1 MKLPFTIHDLR
12 FTIWKKS
19 GGAVSPLTA
28 GGAHGVTR
36 PAALNRQSQI
46 VNRKSKSGIAL
57 VLTLILLSVTLVMAL
72 AFLAISGRERGSV
85 TTQTDTATTRLAAE
99 AGLAAAEAQIT
110 ANILSTTNPYSF
122 GLIVSTNYLPPTN
135 GNPLLDLTNLWFSP
149 RVPVLLTNLVTHAVE
164 NRFYLDLNRNGVDD
178 PNGLVPEVNSAGFLT
193 GNTNFEVGDP
203 EWIGVLERPDQPYG
217 PNNKFIARFAFIALP
232 AGNALD
238 LNAIHN
244 QAHMPLTPPTLP
256 LNWVVNPPV
265 NQVNN
270 LDSFVRNEGIGSWEI
285 NLAAFLADLNTNQ
298 WDSTSPYLYP
308 YPQAFTSPA
317 IDDARALLAYRYN
330 NDFSSLTA
338 VNNLFSPAG
347 VAAFTSDNIDGYTYG
362 QPLMT
367 GFQLPGEQDF
377 NLKNI
382 PWAGADNTN
391 HFFTPEELFD
401 KNVTTLGVPPGK
413 TAVGNDFADRLLAAG
428 TNYVGGNIPTYDRYT
443 FYRMLSQLGTDT
455 APESGKMNLN
465 YDNLDPGANGVV
477 SATNFMAWQPI
488 TFFTNA
494 ADRLLK
500 AYTAQWFQTGPSNY
514 LATYYGINGYSYYH
528 QDSFGNT
535 VTNDPSG
542 LGLTNVPFY
551 GMTNQIPAFGVT
563 GIPVLAVGNKFV
575 YTPAV
580 NRLLQLAANMYD
592 ATTTN
597 HYPDIFRPI
606 FTVVPENG
614 YNDVYVTGYTTN
626 IQTGSTT
633 YANQNPFI
641 DHINQMGEIA
651 PPVDVTALSPSIL
664 LSAAVTYTNVN
675 VYGVPWIVGA
685 KKGFPNFNAFSIESA
700 FQLVRKLEVVRNT
713 NAAPTG
719 DVVILTNQMYLM
731 NITNFMAL
739 SCWNSYRSNYPGP
752 VDIVVRCN
760 STIMLTN
767 DNNLNPPY
775 AFYTNFAFAT
785 EIAPNWPQWNG
796 VAKQASGSFIVPLSA
811 SVQTLTNAIYY
822 YNEPSPPNPGLLL
835 AAGDSPSN
843 YLDKGIRELPHFW
856 LLMTNRLQVAII
868 DYSTNVSALNVSGPV
883 IGRIVDY
890 VQLGGMDSSQLLN
903 TNLPENAADSF
914 WNTNYEAQG
923 NLEGV
928 LNQIQVSELG
938 TTLDG
943 QTPTGPA
950 VWNDA
955 LIPGGP
961 VGVTSKEAQQAFF
974 RGFFAKDGS
983 YNYGGQF
990 YVNTQTSMQAPYTPM
1005 AFAIQHTTWGAND
1018 PLVHYLSS
1026 DLAAHT
1032 ENPAIVDWNPDNLL
1046 VSNDRYQPWG
1056 LTPPSY
1062 DGGNGIDQN
1071 AYNLSFKD
1079 PLVRGSDDWDF
1090 PTNKFPTVGW
1100 LGRVHRGT
1108 PWQTVYLKSTNI
1120 LDWANN
1126 SAGQT
1131 GINTWINWTG
1141 DFNLSDATNAAP
1153 VQDRLLFDLFTT
1165 AFNDNAT
1172 RGQLSVNISSNSL
1185 AAWSAVFS
1193 GVTVLNNNFPNAL
1206 IGKATRYQK
1215 PLPGYLPPSYTNLV
1229 INPAGT
1235 YNSTLPLAQQP
1246 ALAQIVA
1253 GIDQTRATFTNADGL
1268 VGAFEHEGDILAVPQ
1283 LADQSPFL
1291 NWNNAAQQ
1299 ANGISD
1305 EMYEWLPQQVMSL
1318 VRVSSSPRYVIYTYG
1333 QALKPAPNGVY
1344 LGTTPAGTFGMIT
1357 NYQVVAEMAARA
1369 VVRLETVRT
1378 NLNGVITVTPPRAVV
1393 ESFNILPPN

>member
-1 MKLPFTIHDLR
+1 
-12 FTIWKKS
+12 
-19 GGAVSPLTA
+19 
-28 GGAHGVTR
+28 
-36 PAALNRQSQI
+36 
-46 VNRKSKSGIAL
+46 
-57 VLTLILLSVTLVMAL
+57 
-72 AFLAISGRERGSV
+72 
-85 TTQTDTATTRLAAE
+85 
-99 AGLAAAEAQIT
+99 
-110 ANILSTTNPYSF
+110 
-122 GLIVSTNYLPPTN
+122 
-135 GNPLLDLTNLWFSP
+135 
-149 RVPVLLTNLVTHAVE
+149 
-164 NRFYLDLNRNGVDD
+164 
-178 PNGLVPEVNSAGFLT
+178 
-193 GNTNFEVGDP
+193 
-203 EWIGVLERPDQPYG
+203 
-217 PNNKFIARFAFIALP
+217 
-232 AGNALD
+232 
-238 LNAIHN
+238 
-244 QAHMPLTPPTLP
+244 
-256 LNWVVNPPV
+256 
-265 NQVNN
+265 
-270 LDSFVRNEGIGSWEI
+270 
-285 NLAAFLADLNTNQ
+285 
-298 WDSTSPYLYP
+298 
-308 YPQAFTSPA
+308 
-317 IDDARALLAYRYN
+317 
-330 NDFSSLTA
+330 
-338 VNNLFSPAG
+338 
-347 VAAFTSDNIDGYTYG
+347 
-362 QPLMT
+362 
-367 GFQLPGEQDF
+367 
-377 NLKNI
+377 
-382 PWAGADNTN
+382 
-391 HFFTPEELFD
+391 
-401 KNVTTLGVPPGK
+401 
-413 TAVGNDFADRLLAAG
+413 
-428 TNYVGGNIPTYDRYT
+428 
-443 FYRMLSQLGTDT
+443 
-455 APESGKMNLN
+455 
-465 YDNLDPGANGVV
+465 
-477 SATNFMAWQPI
+477 MAWQPI

-528 QDSFGNT
+528 QDSFGNI

-563 GIPVLAVGNKFV
+563 GIPVLAAGNQFV

-580 NRLLQLAANMYD
+580 NRLLQLAANIYG
-592 ATTTN
+592 ATTTSN
-597 HYPDIFRPI
+597 YPDIFRPV

-633 YANQNPFI
+633 YLNQNPFI

-713 NAAPTG
+713 NSAPPG

-785 EIAPNWPQWNG
+785 EIAPNWPPWNG
-796 VAKQASGSFIVPLSA
+796 VAKQASGSFIVPLNA

-822 YNEPSPPNPGLLL
+822 YNEPSPPNSGLLL

-843 YLDKGIRELPHFW
+843 YLDKGVRELPHFW

-903 TNLPENAADSF
+903 STLLENAADGF
-914 WNTNYEAQG
+914 WNTNYDAQR

-928 LNQIQVSELG
+928 LNQIQVSEYG

-1005 AFAIQHTTWGAND
+1005 AFAIQHTTWEAND

-1026 DLAAHT
+1026 DLAAYT
-1032 ENPAIVDWNPDNLL
+1032 ENPAIVNWNPNNLL

-1056 LTPPSY
+1056 LTPPTY

-1071 AYNLSFKD
+1071 PVNLSFKD

-1120 LDWANN
+1120 LDWANTV
-1126 SAGQT
+1126 GQT
-1131 GINTWINWTG
+1131 GINTWTNWTG
-1141 DFNLSDATNAAP
+1141 DSNLSDATNAAP

-1165 AFNDNAT
+1165 VFNDNAT
-1172 RGQLSVNISSNSL
+1172 RGQLSINISSNSV

-1206 IGKATRYQK
+1206 IGKAPRYQK
-1215 PLPGYLPPSYTNLV
+1215 PLPGYLAPSYTNLL
-1229 INPAGT
+1229 IAPAGT

-1283 LADQSPFL
+1283 LAEQSPFL

-1318 VRVSSSPRYVIYTYG
+1318 VRVSSSPRYVIYSYG

-1357 NYQVVAEMAARA
+1357 NYQVVAEMATRA
-1369 VVRLETVRT
+1369 VIRLETART
-1378 NLNGVITVTPPRAVV
+1378 NLNGVISVTPPRAVV